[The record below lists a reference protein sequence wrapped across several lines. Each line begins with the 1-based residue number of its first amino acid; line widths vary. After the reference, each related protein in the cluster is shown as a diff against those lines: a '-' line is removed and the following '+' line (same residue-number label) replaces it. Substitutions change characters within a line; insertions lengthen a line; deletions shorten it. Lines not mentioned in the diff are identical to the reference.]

1 MNTMIIM
8 QYNEI
13 KASFEHSIHVVGH
26 TVNVQLYKRLC
37 RFFSRYSLKHI
48 AYKVHKM
55 QFIGIDMS
63 RCGCIVRSTHGLP
76 TTSSSLFVLDQAK
89 FQLHGFY

>member
-1 MNTMIIM
+1 MKLKPHLNIAFTLSVILLM
-8 QYNEI
+8 YNYI
-13 KASFEHSIHVVGH
+13 KDYVDLFQGIHS
-26 TVNVQLYKRLC
+26 
-37 RFFSRYSLKHI
+37 KHI
-48 AYKVHKM
+48 VYKVHKM
-55 QFIGIDMS
+55 QFIGVDMS

>member
-1 MNTMIIM
+1 M
-8 QYNEI
+8 QHNEI
-13 KASFEHSIHVVGH
+13 KASFEHNIHIVGH
-26 TVNVQLYKRLC
+26 TFNVQLYKRL
-37 RFFSRYSLKHI
+37 RGFVSRYTLNHI
-48 AYKVHKM
+48 ANEVHRM
-55 QFIGIDMS
+55 QFIGVDMS